1 MALLPGDQIPEQL
14 PQHPECDAAADP
26 IRDDTG
32 DVNTTVVMTGC
43 PGGVTVERVVQVTS
57 DTLLWV
63 QVRTPDRATAN
74 RVLDSVET
82 HGL

>member
-1 MALLPGDQIPEQL
+1 MTRSRSSCRSTRSAQE
-14 PQHPECDAAADP
+14 AADP
-26 IRDDTG
+26 IRDTTG

-43 PGGVTVERVVQVTS
+43 PGGVTVERVVQVSS
-57 DTLLWV
+57 DTLLWI
-63 QVRTPDRATAN
+63 QVRSPDRATAN